1 MVLEYTA
8 VEPSP
13 NQGWT
18 RSNLE
23 ASEREVTLLGRNDRM
38 STRNPHGKLRPWDRG
53 CMTLRKP
60 LNSLSLYFFIQ
71 YPLDRIG
78 EGNKYTYSRD

>member
-18 RSNLE
+18 LSNLE
-23 ASEREVTLLGRNDRM
+23 ASEREVTLLGRNNKH
-38 STRNPHGKLRPWDRG
+38 RNPPWKTE
-53 CMTLRKP
+53 TLGSR
-60 LNSLSLYFFIQ
+60 LYD
-71 YPLDRIG
+71 P
-78 EGNKYTYSRD
+78 EKAT